1 MAAVT
6 LLALGNDAPDVAG
19 ERRRGRDGERHGDER
34 DGPDDERGDE
44 RASAASDGRR
54 GGGDGGDQRV
64 GRRSAWRG
72 GRGEGP
78 AADSPRRRS
87 APLRLPP
94 RARGPAPAVRLPP
107 LRSAGSALVYRRRC
121 SAPPAARSLHARRCQ
136 YWLSIVHNHKNR
148 LFYLLRC

>member
-19 ERRRGRDGERHGDER
+19 EQRRGRDGEWHGDER

-44 RASAASDGRR
+44 RALAAGDGQR

-64 GRRSAWRG
+64 GRRSAGRG

-78 AADSPRRRS
+78 AVDSPRRRS
-87 APLRLPP
+87 APL
-94 RARGPAPAVRLPP
+94 
-107 LRSAGSALVYRRRC
+107 
-121 SAPPAARSLHARRCQ
+121 AARSSAAAGAPLRRPPALYALVAANTGSASSTTRRTGSSTCYAVSTQ
-136 YWLSIVHNHKNR
+136 ENT
-148 LFYLLRC
+148 LRRTHTW